1 MNKKPT
7 FTTAIEWHDPKTD
20 PPKESR
26 ESIRDWPLIV
36 DKNGYISRV
45 PYSKRHN
52 RFNFYDYN
60 DPSELDDYD
69 VLFWAEIPEQFTW
82 DALAPYREGDGA

>member
-1 MNKKPT
+1 MSKKPT
-7 FTTAIEWHDPKTD
+7 FTTAIEWHDAKTD

-36 DKNGYISRV
+36 DKNGYISKV

-69 VLFWAEIPEQFTW
+69 VLFWAEVPEHLTW
-82 DALAPYREGDGA
+82 DALAPYREDDGA